1 MNHKELFLMI
11 ATKYTPPTRTT
22 RQVEPKPINF
32 NYIVC
37 ITIVITLLS
46 KPKLSV
52 HTTKRKV
59 GTGKNA
65 RVRQTKK

>member
-11 ATKYTPPTRTT
+11 ATKYTPRTRTT
-22 RQVEPKPINF
+22 RQVEPKSINF
-32 NYIVC
+32 YYIVC

-46 KPKLSV
+46 KPRLSV